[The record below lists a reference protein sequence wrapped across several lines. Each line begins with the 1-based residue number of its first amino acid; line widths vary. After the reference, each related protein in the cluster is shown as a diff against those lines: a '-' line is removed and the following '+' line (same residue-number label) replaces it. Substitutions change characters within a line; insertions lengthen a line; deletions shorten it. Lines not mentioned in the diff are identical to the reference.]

1 MKNIILFLSLYASIA
16 AFSQDNTRN
25 VIAGKIKSDSLDVE
39 NVTVLNVTTNIGAI
53 TDVEGK
59 FYLKAKE
66 KDTLVIRGLAYHSK
80 IYILSKNDEEKK
92 QIELFLKVKINQL
105 NEVEVTPFTLSG
117 NLEEDTKKIKVIE
130 NDFSS
135 IDFSKM
141 KAKDIRDTPV
151 KNDANPLGE
160 SNLSGIDLKLIF
172 GFIGDKVGSLF
183 GVQKE
188 DRISNAEQVLHERK
202 LKEIR
207 SKTFSEHIK
216 EKFSNHFF
224 IVNLKIKNE
233 DIPLFLGFAES
244 TTEELF
250 EFLKPENE
258 LLLIE
263 YLINKS
269 KEFKETQN
277 NK

>member
-16 AFSQDNTRN
+16 VFSQDNTRN
-25 VIAGKIKSDSLDVE
+25 VIAGKITSDSLDVE

-53 TDVEGK
+53 TDIEGK

-80 IYILSKNDEEKK
+80 IYILSKSDEEKK
-92 QIELFLKVKINQL
+92 QIELFLKVKINEL

-141 KAKDIRDTPV
+141 KPKDIREVPV
-151 KNDANPLGE
+151 VNNANPQIFSTLT
-160 SNLSGIDLKLIF
+160 GINFILIF
-172 GFIGDKVGSLF
+172 DFIGNKVGSLL
-183 GVQKE
+183 GVKKAE
-188 DRISNAEQVLHERK
+188 RISNSEQVFYNRK
-202 LKEIR
+202 LKEVK
-207 SKTFSEHIK
+207 SKPFTEHMK

-224 IVNLKIKNE
+224 VSSLKIKNE
-233 DIPLFLGFAES
+233 DIPFFLAFSECTS
-244 TTEELF
+244 EELL

-258 LLLIE
+258 LYLIE
-263 YLINKS
+263 YLIIKS
-269 KEFKETQN
+269 KEFKDAQKE
-277 NK
+277 